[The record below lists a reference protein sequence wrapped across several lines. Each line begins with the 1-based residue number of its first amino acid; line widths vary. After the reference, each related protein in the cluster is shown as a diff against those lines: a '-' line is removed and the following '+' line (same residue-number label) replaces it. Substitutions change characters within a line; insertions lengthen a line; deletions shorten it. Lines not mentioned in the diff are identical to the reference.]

1 MVVGWVHVVVLL
13 LRLRLCDGHRRPA
26 TDVHPLLV
34 RQPTT
39 GAVVVTEKH
48 DVVVVRN
55 EISGRILLLIG
66 LVLVAVVT
74 HPVVD
79 GLRRRKLVAISGQ

>member
-1 MVVGWVHVVVLL
+1 MVVGWVHVVLL
-13 LRLRLCDGHRRPA
+13 LRLRLCDWHRRPA
-26 TDVHPLLV
+26 ADIHPLLV

-48 DVVVVRN
+48 DVVVVGN